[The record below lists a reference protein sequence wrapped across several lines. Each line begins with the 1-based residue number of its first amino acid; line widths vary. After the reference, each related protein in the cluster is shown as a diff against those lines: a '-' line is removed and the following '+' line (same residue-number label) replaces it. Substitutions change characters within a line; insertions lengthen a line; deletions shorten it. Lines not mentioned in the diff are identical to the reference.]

1 MSSPYCLVF
10 STCPEAETANRLA
23 HLLVEQR
30 LAACVN
36 LLPGITSCYR
46 WQGAVETAS
55 EVLLMAKTATHR
67 YGEVE
72 RAIRQHHPYEL
83 PEIVMVPIGH
93 GLPPYL
99 QWIAQCVEPETSS
112 HSS

>member
-1 MSSPYCLVF
+1 VF
-10 STCPEAETANRLA
+10 STCPDDATANRLA
-23 HLLVEQR
+23 RMLVERR

-55 EVLLMAKTATHR
+55 EVLLLAKTATDR

-72 RAIRQHHPYEL
+72 QAIRQAHPYEL
-83 PEIVMVPIGH
+83 PEIVMVPIDH

-99 QWIAQCVEPETSS
+99 QWIAQCLEPEFSS
-112 HSS
+112 